1 MEDLRLVHRDPSMI
15 PVAMADAR
23 PMLTGRIPFISRP
36 YPAVVSVAAETT
48 AHHDG
53 VVQTRG
59 TELAG
64 LAVLLA
70 DRTRAEMCLALIDG
84 RAWTAGE
91 LARHA
96 GVAPSTATEH
106 LNRLLEGGLLIERR
120 QGRHRYVQLAS
131 AQVAELLEAM
141 VTHLDPPRTG
151 PTGLRSATVAA
162 ALARGRTCYDHL
174 AGRLG
179 VTITEAMTARGLLGG
194 DGGFAL
200 TPAGLG
206 WFTNPMGIDKAV
218 LRATR
223 RPVARPCLD
232 WTERRTHLGGAAG
245 AQLCRRLQDLDWVQR
260 VGNGR
265 AIRLTPKG
273 ESGLADALGIDP
285 VPLR

>member
-1 MEDLRLVHRDPSMI
+1 MH
-15 PVAMADAR
+15 
-23 PMLTGRIPFISRP
+23 
-36 YPAVVSVAAETT
+36 
-48 AHHDG
+48 
-53 VVQTRG
+53 TRG
-59 TELAG
+59 AELAG

-70 DRTRAEMCLALIDG
+70 DRTRADMCLALIDG

-106 LNRLLEGGLLIERR
+106 LNRLLDGGLLIERR
-120 QGRHRYVQLAS
+120 QGRHRYVQLANH
-131 AQVAELLEAM
+131 QVAELLEAM
-141 VTHLDPPRTG
+141 VTHLDPPRTES
-151 PTGLRSATVAA
+151 TGLRSATVAV

-179 VTITEAMTARGLLGG
+179 VAITDAMTARGLL
-194 DGGFAL
+194 DSEGGFAL
-200 TPAGLG
+200 TPAGLTWLTG
-206 WFTNPMGIDKAV
+206 PMGIDRAA

-245 AQLCRRLQDLDWVQR
+245 AQLCRRLQDLDWIHR
-260 VGNGR
+260 IGNGR

-273 ESGLADALGIDP
+273 ESGLADMLGLDP